1 MVKIISVFFI
11 VLQLSLGTLFVYAG
25 IRKFIPDPARKAATD
40 QSLNQPPHLVQMK
53 AFIGGLKAPAYF
65 WPLLGVVEILAGLLL
80 ISQYFAL
87 AGAFLLLP
95 ITLNIFLFHLYLKP
109 DDIPGLLLSGLYL
122 AGNLLIILY
131 DYKKLKTVFFTP
143 KTLLK

>member
-1 MVKIISVFFI
+1 MTKIFSIFFI
-11 VLQLSLGTLFVYAG
+11 VLQLSLGALFVYAG
-25 IRKFIPDPARKAATD
+25 IRKFIPNPARKAATE
-40 QSLNQPPHLVQMK
+40 QSVEVPAHVVQMK

-65 WPLLGVVEILAGLLL
+65 WPLLGIVEIIAGLLL

-95 ITLNIFLFHLYLKP
+95 VTLNIFLFHLYLKP
-109 DDIPGLLLSGLYL
+109 EDTPGLLMSALYL
-122 AGNLLIILY
+122 AGNLLIILF

-143 KTLLK
+143 KTLIK

>member
-1 MVKIISVFFI
+1 MQKIISIFFI
-11 VLQLSLGTLFVYAG
+11 VLQLSLGALFVYAG
-25 IRKFIPDPARKAATD
+25 VRKFIPNPARKAATE
-40 QSLNQPPHLVQMK
+40 QSIEPPAHVVQMK
-53 AFIGGLKAPAYF
+53 AFIGGLKAPDYF

-95 ITLNIFLFHLYLKP
+95 VTLNIFLFHLYLKP
-109 DDIPGLLLSGLYL
+109 EDTPGLLMSGLYL

-131 DYKKLKTVFFTP
+131 DYKKLRLTFFTP
-143 KTLLK
+143 KPLLK